1 MVESQ
6 QELDDQP
13 YYGPLEDDDTELPA
27 YLTSEYLDQ
36 CMIYDA
42 DNNIRNASA
51 LSNYSRPIS
60 RLIDLI
66 HI

>member
-6 QELDDQP
+6 QELDDNP
-13 YYGPLEDDDTELPA
+13 YYGPLGDDDADLPA

-36 CMIYDA
+36 CMMYQSEDA
-42 DNNIRNASA
+42 DRLPSA

-60 RLIDLI
+60 R
-66 HI
+66 